1 MIFIKGRWIIKGM
14 RRENGIL
21 TYTNTLFYPLHP
33 HVDEVKIE
41 DIAHALSQMCRA
53 NGHFKTFYSVG
64 QHSINCAQEAKAR
77 GLPNRMQLACLLHDA
92 SEAYISDITRP
103 VKCYLEEYRK
113 IEHNLQKVIYEKF
126 GIEHLTE
133 EEYNEIQEI
142 DNALLHH
149 EFKSLHYQGIYDCPP
164 KLYMNHDFAEERM
177 MDVEIKFIELTQR
190 ILKSIAGKG

>member
-1 MIFIKGRWIIKGM
+1 M

-33 HVDEVKIE
+33 RVDEVKIE

-64 QHSINCAQEAKAR
+64 QHSINCAREARAR
-77 GLPNRMQLACLLHDA
+77 GLSNRMQLACLLHDA

-103 VKCYLEEYRK
+103 VKIYLDEYRK

-126 GIEHLTE
+126 GIEKLTD
-133 EEYNEIQEI
+133 EEYRQVQDV

-149 EFKSLHYQGIYDCPP
+149 EFQCLHHQGIYEHSPQ
-164 KLYMNHDFAEERM
+164 LYTNHDFPEESM
-177 MDVEIKFIELTQR
+177 VDVETKFIELTQR
-190 ILKSIAGKG
+190 IMSSIAGEER

>member
-1 MIFIKGRWIIKGM
+1 M

-21 TYTNTLFYPLHP
+21 TYTNTLFYPLNP
-33 HVDEVKIE
+33 HADEVKIE

-64 QHSINCAQEAKAR
+64 QHSINCAREAKAR
-77 GLPNRMQLACLLHDA
+77 GLSDRMQLACLLHDA

-103 VKCYLEEYRK
+103 VKCYLDEYRK

-126 GIEHLTE
+126 DIDNLTD
-133 EEYNEIQEI
+133 EEYSEIQNI

-149 EFKSLHYQGIYDCPP
+149 EFKCLHYRGIYECTP
-164 KLYMNHDFAEERM
+164 KLYMDHNFVEERM
-177 MDVEIKFIELTQR
+177 VDIESEFIELTQR
-190 ILKSIAGKG
+190 IMSSIAGEGNKKERS